1 MTGIAAADAE
11 GGSTDHLLWSAARV
25 REVPGANR
33 GGREGAAGDSALA
46 LQVGSH
52 RRSA

>member
-33 GGREGAAGDSALA
+33 VGREKAAGNAA
-46 LQVGSH
+46 PFIQVGA
-52 RRSA
+52 RRRAP